1 MGAFRPIYSAKELK
15 GLTPQKRQ
23 ALKRE
28 ITKHQKSH
36 PAIKK
41 ILRRTTR
48 PLLKKLKAKG

>member
-1 MGAFRPIYSAKELK
+1 MGAFSPIYSAKELK
-15 GLTPQKRQ
+15 GLTPKKRA
-23 ALKRE
+23 ALKKE